1 MPKILALDIAT
12 KTGWAYRVNGKII
25 SGVEDFS
32 LKRGDSPG
40 MRYIYFG
47 KWLSNFASQEDLL
60 IVYEQP
66 NHRGGAATEVLV
78 GLVTHMQSFCAPRGF
93 EHAAVEISVL
103 KKHAT
108 GKGNAGKEMMIDAA
122 NVLLEAQGID
132 PTESDD
138 EADAICLLNYA
149 EKELII

>member
-1 MPKILALDIAT
+1 MKILALDIAT
-12 KTGWAYRVNGKII
+12 KTGWAYRINGKII

-40 MRYIYFG
+40 MRYIYFD
-47 KWLSNFASQEDLL
+47 KWLSEFSTQEDLM

-93 EHAAVEISVL
+93 DHAAVEISVL
-103 KKHAT
+103 KKHAA
-108 GKGNAGKEMMIDAA
+108 GKGNASKEEMIAAA
-122 NVLLEAQGID
+122 NEILNGQRSEPI
-132 PTESDD
+132 TSDD

-149 EKELII
+149 ERELFG

>member
-1 MPKILALDIAT
+1 VKILALDIAT
-12 KTGWAYRVNGKII
+12 KTGWAYRVNGKVI

-40 MRYIYFG
+40 MRYIYFN
-47 KWLSNFASQEDLL
+47 KWLSNFATQEDLL
-60 IVYEQP
+60 IVYERP
-66 NHRGGAATEVLV
+66 NQRGGSATAVLL
-78 GLVTHMQSFCAPRGF
+78 GLISHMEGFCAQRGF
-93 EHAAVEISVL
+93 EHAAVEIQVL

-108 GKGNAGKEMMIDAA
+108 GNGDAKKEAMIDAA
-122 NVLLEAQGID
+122 NELLRAQGSD

-149 EKELII
+149 EKELFNL